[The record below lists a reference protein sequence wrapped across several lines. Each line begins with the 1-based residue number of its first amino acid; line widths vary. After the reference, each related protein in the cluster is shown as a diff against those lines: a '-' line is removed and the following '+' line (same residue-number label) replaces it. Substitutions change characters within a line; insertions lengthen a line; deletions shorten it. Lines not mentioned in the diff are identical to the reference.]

1 MSVPTFSVLMI
12 SIALDLTN
20 KQKKT
25 IIDYIGSISFPSGYF
40 AHLLPG
46 LNYTTFLP
54 FIRLKP
60 NRLFF
65 IYWQPYTDKSLT
77 LEYLTD
83 LRSRLVHKY
92 YIGDIMKVN
101 EYYITEFKD
110 KETQFISGTW
120 DNQKERAR
128 GIFESIAFKHNEFL
142 VLVDISTT
150 DKDPK
155 GKPISELR
163 TIRNS
168 IELK

>member
-1 MSVPTFSVLMI
+1 MFQLFSVMMI
-12 SIALDLTN
+12 SIALDLAN

-25 IIDYIGSISFPSGYF
+25 SIDYIGSISFPSGYF

-46 LNYTTFLP
+46 LDYTTFLP

-65 IYWQPYTDKSLT
+65 IYWQPYTEKSLT

-92 YIGDIMKVN
+92 YVGDIMKVN
-101 EYYITEFKD
+101 EYYIADFKE
-110 KETQFISGTW
+110 KETHFFSGSW

-128 GIFESIAFKHNEFL
+128 GIFEMIAFKHNEFL

-150 DKDPK
+150 EKDPK
-155 GKPISELR
+155 SRSISELR
-163 TIRNS
+163 TIRS
-168 IELK
+168 SLELD

>member
-1 MSVPTFSVLMI
+1 MI

-25 IIDYIGSISFPSGYF
+25 YIDYIGSISFPSGYF

-46 LNYTTFLP
+46 LDYTTFLP

-65 IYWQPYTDKSLT
+65 IYWQPYTDKSLS
-77 LEYLTD
+77 LDYLTD

-92 YIGDIMKVN
+92 YVGDIMKVN
-101 EYYITEFKD
+101 EYYITDFKD
-110 KETQFISGTW
+110 KETHFFAGTW
-120 DNQKERAR
+120 DNQKERSR
-128 GIFESIAFKHNEFL
+128 GIFEMIAFKHNEFL
-142 VLVDISTT
+142 ILIDISTT
-150 DKDPK
+150 EKEPN
-155 GKPISELR
+155 GKSISELR

-168 IELK
+168 LELDLR

>member
-1 MSVPTFSVLMI
+1 MSVSTFSFVMI
-12 SIALDLTN
+12 SIALDLAN

-25 IIDYIGSISFPSGYF
+25 FIDYIGSISFPSGYF

-46 LNYTTFLP
+46 LDYTTFLP

-65 IYWQPYTDKSLT
+65 IYWQPHSDKSLT
-77 LEYLTD
+77 LDYLAD

-92 YIGDIMKVN
+92 YVGDVMKVD

-110 KETQFISGTW
+110 KEISFISGSWNNPT
-120 DNQKERAR
+120 ERVK
-128 GIFESIAFKHNEFL
+128 GIFELIAFKHNEFL
-142 VLVDISTT
+142 ILIDISTT
-150 DKDPK
+150 DKEIK
-155 GKPISELR
+155 GKSMQELR

-168 IELK
+168 LELI